1 MKNWIRICIGIEAA
15 ALAVLAGWKMTEKRR
30 EHDHIEAAIVAEAA
44 EEKKKVAITF
54 DDGPNECYTGELLD
68 GLAMREVKATF
79 FLIGKKVEENP
90 ELVKRM
96 YEEGHQIGNHS
107 YDHVNLSELSEEAAC
122 EQVNKTNAVIQK
134 VTGAVPTYL
143 RPPFGSYKK
152 HLDEDM
158 NMIEVLWDVDPRDWS
173 VRNTGEIVKR
183 VLTKVEDEDII
194 LLHDEY
200 ATSVAAAMEIID
212 TLKKQGYEFVTVDEL
227 ILE

>member
-134 VTGAVPTYL
+134 VT
-143 RPPFGSYKK
+143 
-152 HLDEDM
+152 
-158 NMIEVLWDVDPRDWS
+158 ILW
-173 VRNTGEIVKR
+173 
-183 VLTKVEDEDII
+183 
-194 LLHDEY
+194 
-200 ATSVAAAMEIID
+200 IID
-212 TLKKQGYEFVTVDEL
+212 K
-227 ILE
+227 